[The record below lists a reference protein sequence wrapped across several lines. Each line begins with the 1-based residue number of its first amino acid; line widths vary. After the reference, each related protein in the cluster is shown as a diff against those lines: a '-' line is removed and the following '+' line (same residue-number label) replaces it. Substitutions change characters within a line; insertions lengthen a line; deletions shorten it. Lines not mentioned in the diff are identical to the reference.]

1 MYYNPDYL
9 EFNNPNMS
17 EGDYVVKIWADII
30 EGVFRD
36 DQLAVKW
43 YLLTNILWPNA
54 TKSCFINRGET
65 VSVYSAE
72 VKNMGET
79 SSSRKKIGDKLDFRI
94 VVKIYNIDLLNG
106 EVSSNTTVTKYFHD
120 NRKLIR
126 PILPFPISK
135 LFSQN
140 KNKGSKYSNWRY
152 WRWNF
157 GTFFG
162 G

>member
-43 YLLTNILWPNA
+43 
-54 TKSCFINRGET
+54 GET

-94 VVKIYNIDLLNG
+94 VIKIYNIDLLNG
-106 EVSSNTTVTKYFHD
+106 EVASNTTVTKYFHD

-152 WRWNF
+152 
-157 GTFFG
+157 
-162 G
+162 